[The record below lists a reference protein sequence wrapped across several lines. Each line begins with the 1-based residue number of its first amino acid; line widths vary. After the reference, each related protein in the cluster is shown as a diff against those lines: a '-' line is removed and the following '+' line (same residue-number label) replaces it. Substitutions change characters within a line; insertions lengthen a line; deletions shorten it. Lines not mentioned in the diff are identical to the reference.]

1 MVRLL
6 LVPVIL
12 VASFLLVANTDGQDK
27 KKKGTN
33 VTGAVVS
40 VDADKDSK
48 DAGSIT
54 VKTPEKKDKDKKTVA
69 DAKEHKFTVSKDT
82 KIVKAA
88 TEKGKD
94 ATPASFGDLAKDQI
108 ITVTHSE
115 GKAEKISIAAPKK
128 KKA

>member
-27 KKKGTN
+27 KKKGAN
-33 VTGAVVS
+33 VTGVVVS
-40 VDADKDSK
+40 VDEDKDVK
-48 DAGSIT
+48 GIGTIT
-54 VKTPEKKDKDKKTVA
+54 VKTPEKKDKEKKTIA